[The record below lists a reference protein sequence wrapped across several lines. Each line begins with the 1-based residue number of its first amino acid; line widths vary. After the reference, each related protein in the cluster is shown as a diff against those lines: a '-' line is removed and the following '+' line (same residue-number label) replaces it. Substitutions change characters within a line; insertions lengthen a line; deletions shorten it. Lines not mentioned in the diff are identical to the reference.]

1 MGLWFWLCLPLPDVQ
16 ALGQQVHRG
25 QDIGGGEEC
34 CEDRDGVHDRG
45 PSWHALRSDG
55 PENKYMADRLLVEL
69 LCKQVRNGIVELN
82 SDSELYVY
90 NLETPIDF
98 MENMKTNFVEKKVGE
113 RWGSCRPW
121 KRVFFGRDF

>member
-1 MGLWFWLCLPLPDVQ
+1 MFRPLVN
-16 ALGQQVHRG
+16 RST
-25 QDIGGGEEC
+25 
-34 CEDRDGVHDRG
+34 EDRILEVVKSAVKIEMEFMTRG

-69 LCKQVRNGIVELN
+69 LCKQVSNGIVELN
-82 SDSELYVY
+82 SDLELYVY

-113 RWGSCRPW
+113 RWGSCRP
-121 KRVFFGRDF
+121 